1 MNTTPVTATHW
12 LDVALRLLPEGEPTL
27 LGMRAK
33 TLGVTGRLAES
44 RDVLHEVLAL
54 QPAQPSEQ
62 RA

>member
-1 MNTTPVTATHW
+1 
-12 LDVALRLLPEGEPTL
+12 
-27 LGMRAK
+27 MRAK

-54 QPAQPSEQ
+54 QPSEQ